1 MTNKGGI
8 LLASLTVRRLE
19 RRKEAQRNGAEKGW
33 ASYLRLTYAL
43 IQLRPSIIGHLEPVA
58 SFQ

>member
-8 LLASLTVRRLE
+8 LLASLAVRRLE

-33 ASYLRLTYAL
+33 ASYLSLTYAL
-43 IQLRPSIIGHLEPVA
+43 IQLRPSIIGQKVTVA
-58 SFQ
+58 NLQ